1 MKNHSAGFLSAC
13 LLWLVLP
20 IASRAAF
27 VSGFVRCDANQNQ
40 IADAGDV
47 GIGNVLIIITNQSGG
62 FSNFT
67 HTAADGSFT
76 VQIPDFSA
84 LAERQD
90 PLSQVYVESLSF
102 PTLPADSTVLFPL
115 PILYLGTGPAF
126 YIDFAADLTNVVYT
140 SATSNGAPT
149 GNWLIQSPECQGT
162 ASAGCLVTGA
172 GTIRR
177 ITGRPDHV
185 FAGTVSGRASGNP
198 RGHWRDA
205 SQRLNLR
212 FASTSV
218 ESVSCEIPDATSSFN
233 VLQFTG
239 RGTLRR
245 IFGRRV
251 NFGEVLFTA
260 RVEDHGPGARDGYYL
275 RVYSADGT
283 TLMLVSGDPANPE
296 NIATV
301 PISGG
306 NLRVRSL

>member
-1 MKNHSAGFLSAC
+1 MKKLGFLSAC
-13 LLWLVLP
+13 LLFLP
-20 IASRAAF
+20 MTAQAAF

-40 IADAGDV
+40 RADAGDM
-47 GIGNVLIIITNQSGG
+47 GIGNVLVIITNQSGG

-67 HTAADGSFT
+67 RTAANGSFT
-76 VQIPDFSA
+76 VRIPDFSA

-126 YIDFAADLTNVVYT
+126 YIDFAADLRHVVFT
-140 SATSNGAPT
+140 SATANGAPT
-149 GNWLIQSPECQGT
+149 GNWLIQSPECQGA
-162 ASAGCLVTGA
+162 ASAGCRATGG

-177 ITGRPDHV
+177 ATGRPDHT
-185 FAGTVSGRASGNP
+185 FAGTVSDPAIGNP
-198 RGHWRDA
+198 RGHWRDT

-212 FASTSV
+212 FSSTSV
-218 ESVSCEIPDATSSFN
+218 DSVNCEIPDVTSSFN
-233 VLQFTG
+233 ALEFTG

-245 IFGRRV
+245 IAGRRT
-251 NFGEVLFTA
+251 NFGSVFFTA
-260 RVEDHGPGARDGYYL
+260 RVEDHGRGERDSYYL

-283 TLMLVSGDPANPE
+283 TLMLVSDDPANPE

-301 PISGG
+301 PISSG
-306 NLRVRSL
+306 NFQVRSSSR